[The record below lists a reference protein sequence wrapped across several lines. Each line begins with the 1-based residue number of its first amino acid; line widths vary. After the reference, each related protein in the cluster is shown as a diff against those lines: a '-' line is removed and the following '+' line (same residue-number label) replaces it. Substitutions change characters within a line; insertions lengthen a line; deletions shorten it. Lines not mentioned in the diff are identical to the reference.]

1 MTSDGDTTGNGR
13 ILSEDEQRVRGYLV
27 SQGDERDWVDL
38 WPRFIQERG
47 NLLRAMEKVSDE
59 QADFKPD
66 AESWSIRE
74 IVEHVLNVS
83 RGGMRRIED
92 LSAGREPSN
101 IEGGRMPTKFAMLR
115 RHLTEHSIR
124 YSALLER
131 LPPTPNYKIT
141 APHGSF
147 GELNFRSWFV
157 FERVH
162 DTDHV
167 NQIEAVKTAEG
178 YPDA

>member
-1 MTSDGDTTGNGR
+1 MTSDVDGGNGR
-13 ILSEDEQRVRGYLV
+13 MLSEDEQRVRSYLV
-27 SQGDERDWVDL
+27 TQGEQRDWVDL

-47 NLLRAMEKVSDE
+47 NLLRATEKVSDE

-83 RGGMRRIED
+83 RAGMRRIED
-92 LSAGREPSN
+92 LSAGRELSTN
-101 IEGGRMPTKFAMLR
+101 EAGRMPTKFSMLR

-124 YSALLER
+124 YAALLER
-131 LPPTPNYKIT
+131 LPPSPDYDVT

-162 DTDHV
+162 DTDHLG
-167 NQIEAVKTAEG
+167 QIEAVKAAPG
-178 YPDA
+178 YPAE

>member
-1 MTSDGDTTGNGR
+1 MTSDVDGGNGR
-13 ILSEDEQRVRGYLV
+13 MLSEDEQRVRGYLV
-27 SQGDERDWVDL
+27 SQGEQRDWVDL
-38 WPRFIQERG
+38 WPRFIAERG
-47 NLLRAMEKVSDE
+47 ALLMATEKVSGE

-83 RGGMRRIED
+83 RAGMRRIED
-92 LSAGREPSN
+92 LSAGRELSSN
-101 IEGGRMPTKFAMLR
+101 EAGRMPTKFSMLR

-131 LPPTPNYKIT
+131 LPPSPDYDVT

-162 DTDHV
+162 DTDHLG
-167 NQIEAVKTAEG
+167 QIEAVKAAPGYSAE
-178 YPDA
+178 

>member
-1 MTSDGDTTGNGR
+1 MTSDETTGNGR
-13 ILSEDEQRVRGYLV
+13 VLSEDQQRVRNYLV
-27 SQGDERDWVDL
+27 SQGEERDWVDL
-38 WPRFIQERG
+38 WPRFVQERG
-47 NLLRAMEKVSDE
+47 NLIRATERVSDE

-83 RGGMRRIED
+83 RAGMRRIED
-92 LSAGREPSN
+92 LAAGREPAASEPN
-101 IEGGRMPTKFAMLR
+101 RMPTKFSMLR

-131 LPPTPNYKIT
+131 LPPTPNYTLT
-141 APHGSF
+141 APHGAF
-147 GELNFRSWFV
+147 GELNCVSWFV

-162 DTDHV
+162 DTDHLQ
-167 NQIEAVKTAEG
+167 QIEAVKAAAG

>member
-1 MTSDGDTTGNGR
+1 MTSDVDGGNGR
-13 ILSEDEQRVRGYLV
+13 ILSDDEQRVRGYLV
-27 SQGDERDWVDL
+27 SQGEERDWVDL

-47 NLLRAMEKVSDE
+47 NLLRATEKVSDV

-83 RGGMRRIED
+83 RAGMRRIED
-92 LSAGREPSN
+92 LSAGRELSSH
-101 IEGGRMPTKFAMLR
+101 EAGRMPTKFSMLR

-131 LPPTPNYKIT
+131 LPPSPDYDAT
-141 APHGSF
+141 APHVSF

-162 DTDHV
+162 DTDHLG
-167 NQIEAVKTAEG
+167 QIEGVKATAG